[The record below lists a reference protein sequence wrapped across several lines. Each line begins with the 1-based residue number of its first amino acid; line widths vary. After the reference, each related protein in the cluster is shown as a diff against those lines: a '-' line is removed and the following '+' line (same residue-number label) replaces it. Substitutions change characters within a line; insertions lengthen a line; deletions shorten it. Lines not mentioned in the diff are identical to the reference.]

1 MNGRG
6 LVFVDTNILVY
17 GYSGG
22 VGAREERAREVLREL
37 LREDRF
43 CWSTQVM
50 QELSVTLT
58 RKYARTGTEVRGLLD
73 DLAEWPYLKVDA
85 ETIRAA
91 GQRSEASGISF
102 WDGLILAAAEGMGAE
117 VVYSEAL
124 NAGQIYGKVRVVNPL
139 LG

>member
-1 MNGRG
+1 MSARG

-22 VGAREERAREVLREL
+22 VGEREERARGVLREL

-50 QELSVTLT
+50 QELFVTLT
-58 RKYARTGTEVRGLLD
+58 RKYGRSGEEVRGLLD
-73 DLAEWPYLKVDA
+73 DLAEWPYLRVDA

-91 GQRSEASGISF
+91 GRRSEASGISF

-117 VVYSEAL
+117 VLYSEDL

-139 LG
+139 LE

>member
-1 MNGRG
+1 MSARG

-50 QELSVTLT
+50 QELFVTLT

-91 GQRSEASGISF
+91 GLRSEASGISF
-102 WDGLILAAAEGMGAE
+102 WDGLILAAAESMGAE
-117 VVYSEAL
+117 VVYSEDL
-124 NAGQIYGKVRVVNPL
+124 NTGQIYGKVRVVNPL